1 VIQDWISW
9 NCQQLGLPIPHLL
22 QFKDH
27 ACTCDRF
34 AIDEYGDHL
43 HSCTQHAGATTG
55 AHEHILTAVQR
66 LFNQAGFATER
77 KNVPHSRG
85 MKKADLHV
93 KDFRLEGIRDVIIDV
108 TLRGEFH
115 GSCIDPARNGE
126 ASYADPNGAIDAAVK
141 AKLDN
146 YQHDYSERNFLFL
159 PAVMTTS
166 GRISGGFLRLLCI
179 LAQDPFP
186 AGPAQGRDGKDNQQ
200 TIPFPDAIPPYNSI
214 HR

>member
-1 VIQDWISW
+1 MRAIQAQISQLDPPRVSQLFRAHHGLLHVQSNNKEKVIQDWTSW

-22 QFKDH
+22 QFQHH
-27 ACTCDRF
+27 ACTCARF

-93 KDFRLEGIRDVIIDV
+93 KDFRLEGIRDVDRRD
-108 TLRGEFH
+108 T
-115 GSCIDPARNGE
+115 ARRV
-126 ASYADPNGAIDAAVK
+126 P
-141 AKLDN
+141 
-146 YQHDYSERNFLFL
+146 
-159 PAVMTTS
+159 
-166 GRISGGFLRLLCI
+166 RLM
-179 LAQDPFP
+179 
-186 AGPAQGRDGKDNQQ
+186 
-200 TIPFPDAIPPYNSI
+200 Y
-214 HR
+214 

>member
-1 VIQDWISW
+1 MPDDEELECAPSKRKFLHWTPLVFLNSLGHTTGFSTSKAFNKEKVIQDWISW

-66 LFNQAGFATER
+66 LFNQAGYATER

-93 KDFRLEGIRDVIIDV
+93 KDFRLEGIRDVNRRD
-108 TLRGEFH
+108 T
-115 GSCIDPARNGE
+115 ARRV
-126 ASYADPNGAIDAAVK
+126 P
-141 AKLDN
+141 
-146 YQHDYSERNFLFL
+146 
-159 PAVMTTS
+159 
-166 GRISGGFLRLLCI
+166 RLM
-179 LAQDPFP
+179 
-186 AGPAQGRDGKDNQQ
+186 
-200 TIPFPDAIPPYNSI
+200 
-214 HR
+214 H

>member
-1 VIQDWISW
+1 L

-22 QFKDH
+22 EFTHH

-43 HSCTQHAGATTG
+43 HSCTQHTGATTG

-66 LFNQAGFATER
+66 LFIQAGYTTER

-85 MKKADLHV
+85 MRKADLHV
-93 KDFRLEGIRDVIIDV
+93 KDFRIDGIWDVTDV

-115 GSCIDPARNGE
+115 GSCNDPARNGK
-126 ASYADPNGAIDAAVK
+126 ASYADPNDAIDAAVK
-141 AKLDN
+141 AKLDK
-146 YQHDYSERNFLFL
+146 YQHDYNERNFFFL

-166 GRISGGFLRLLCI
+166 GSL
-179 LAQDPFP
+179 
-186 AGPAQGRDGKDNQQ
+186 QQ
-200 TIPFPDAIPPYNSI
+200 YVVCEVYVC
-214 HR
+214 